1 MINDGGNMD
10 LFSLKDKNV
19 ILTGGCGN
27 LGRVMSKWLLEYDAN
42 LFIADIIDTPV
53 SELSAYQSSGRLHY
67 IKCDLSDTS
76 SIRQMF
82 ETAEGMCGRIDV
94 LINNAAYGGGAGG
107 KKSPAKIDDVEDD
120 VWSLGIDGTLG
131 VTFRCTREALP
142 FFDKHGKGNIVN
154 IASMYGTVA
163 PDPAMY
169 GDSGN
174 NSPVMYGA
182 GKAGVIQ
189 LTRYCAASLAERGI
203 RVNSITPGPFP
214 VITQDTDKVFYERLK
229 AKTMLKREGKAQELA
244 GPLLLLASDAS
255 SYMTGSNVIVDG
267 GWTAW

>member
-1 MINDGGNMD
+1 MS
-10 LFSLKDKNV
+10 LFSLENKNV
-19 ILTGGCGN
+19 VLTGGCGN
-27 LGRVMSKWLLEYDAN
+27 LGRVMAKWLLEFDAN
-42 LFIADIIDTPV
+42 LFIADIMDTPIK
-53 SELSAYQSSGRLHY
+53 ELSLYQKSGKLHY
-67 IKCDLSDTS
+67 VKCDLSDTG

-82 ETAEGMCGRIDV
+82 TTIDGICGKIDV

-107 KKSPAKIDDVEDD
+107 KKSPAKIDDVDDD
-120 VWSLGIDGTLG
+120 VWNLGIDGTLG
-131 VTFRCTREALP
+131 VTFRCTREVLP
-142 FFDKHGKGNIVN
+142 FFDKHNSGNIVN

-169 GDSGN
+169 GSSGN

-182 GKAGVIQ
+182 GKAGVVQ
-189 LTRYCAASLAERGI
+189 LTKYCASNLADRGI

-214 VITQDTDKVFYERLK
+214 VITEATDKEFYERLK
-229 AKTMLKREGKAQELA
+229 AKTMLKREGKADELA